1 MGRSVS
7 DLATLSAKVHGRV
20 QGVNFRYFVLRQA
33 RALGLSGYA
42 RNLED
47 GRTVEVRA
55 EGERAR
61 LEELL
66 TLLKIGPSRAQVEAI
81 DVNWSQYTGSF
92 SGFEVAF

>member
-1 MGRSVS
+1 M
-7 DLATLSAKVHGRV
+7 VHGRV

-33 RALGLSGYA
+33 RALDLTGYV
-42 RNLED
+42 RNLGN

-66 TLLKIGPSRAQVEAI
+66 NQLNIGPSRARVETVDA
-81 DVNWSQYTGSF
+81 VWSDYTGKFPSF
-92 SGFEVAF
+92 EEAF

>member
-1 MGRSVS
+1 MS
-7 DLATLSAKVHGRV
+7 DLAALSAMVHGRV

-33 RALGLSGYA
+33 RALGVTGYV

-55 EGERAR
+55 EGERAQ

-66 TLLKIGPSRAQVEAI
+66 TLLNVGPSRARVETVDA
-81 DVNWSQYTGSF
+81 VWLEYKGVFQS
-92 SGFEVAF
+92 FEVVF

>member
-1 MGRSVS
+1 VA
-7 DLATLSAKVHGRV
+7 DLAALSAMVHGRV

-33 RALGLSGYA
+33 RALSLSGYA

-66 TLLKIGPSRAQVEAI
+66 AQLKVGPSRAQVETV
-81 DVNWSQYTGSF
+81 DVHWSEYTGGFHS
-92 SGFEVAF
+92 FEVAF